1 MSVYEHDYGIPGEDE
16 LAMLVGAA
24 TPHFAFQSKARIE
37 AYAERLPADHPRQD
51 ELARHIARL
60 DRIGYGGETGGVD
73 RSDLSPRASLPSLRG

>member
-24 TPHFAFQSKARIE
+24 TPHFAFQSKARLE
-37 AYAERLPADHPRQD
+37 AYAERLPSDHPRQA
-51 ELARHIARL
+51 ELARHI

-73 RSDLSPRASLPSLRG
+73 RSDLEPRASLPSLHD